1 VFFMLDDEREV
12 ESAFDRLVEVDD
24 NPVGDVLS
32 GHVSYGLPPFFSL
45 DCRGCGLEFDD
56 DREPRVKKD
65 VESVIAHVSPL
76 VHDGDGLLFGELDV
90 SKLKFDRKS
99 LFVDAL
105 LEPLTKFL
113 GDVRAD
119 LGKSPELF
127 YSFGGEWD
135 VDPVSGLGCLGGVVL
150 FGYLFNDSWD
160 LLGFN
165 RRLLSEGHDCCDD
178 GLGAFADVVSR
189 LSAVPTLDHCNVVMK
204 LQKKERFFSISGM
217 FVVVYRCC
225 IGGSLT
231 LACRPLV
238 VRRVED
244 P

>member
-1 VFFMLDDEREV
+1 MLDDEREV

-135 VDPVSGLGCLGGVVL
+135 VDPSSGLGCLGGVVL

-160 LLGFN
+160 LLRWFFDDYRGLLGFY
-165 RRLLSEGHDCCDD
+165 RRLLPECHDRRDD
-178 GLGAFADVVSR
+178 RLGAFADVVSR
-189 LSAVPTLDHCNVVMK
+189 LSAVPTLDH
-204 LQKKERFFSISGM
+204 L
-217 FVVVYRCC
+217 
-225 IGGSLT
+225 
-231 LACRPLV
+231 
-238 VRRVED
+238 
-244 P
+244 